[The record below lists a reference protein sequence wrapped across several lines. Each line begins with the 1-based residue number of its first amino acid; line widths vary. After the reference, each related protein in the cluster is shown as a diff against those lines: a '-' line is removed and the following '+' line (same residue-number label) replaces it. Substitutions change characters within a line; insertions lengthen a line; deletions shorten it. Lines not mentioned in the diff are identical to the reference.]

1 MSLMY
6 SVGFFQYFSILMLK
20 MLQLLKINIHT
31 RLYSK
36 IQKNQ
41 HKRLSKNLTKY
52 VQEEMERTNLL
63 QPTYTTCFTNHRIIE
78 WPWLKRTT
86 VIIKFQPPCCMQ
98 GRQAICIR
106 VCVCLSVY
114 TLQGFLALFHIQLS
128 IMKCRAVEA
137 ENKGRVGRTYKQ
149 AITTGQQHTLVLAIF
164 FTWSE

>member
-86 VIIKFQPPCCMQ
+86 VIIQFQPPCYVQ
-98 GRQAICIR
+98 GRQPLDQAAQSHIQPGLEC
-106 VCVCLSVY
+106 
-114 TLQGFLALFHIQLS
+114 LQGWGIHNLLGQPIPVCHCLLS
-128 IMKCRAVEA
+128 EKLPPNI
-137 ENKGRVGRTYKQ
+137 
-149 AITTGQQHTLVLAIF
+149 
-164 FTWSE
+164 